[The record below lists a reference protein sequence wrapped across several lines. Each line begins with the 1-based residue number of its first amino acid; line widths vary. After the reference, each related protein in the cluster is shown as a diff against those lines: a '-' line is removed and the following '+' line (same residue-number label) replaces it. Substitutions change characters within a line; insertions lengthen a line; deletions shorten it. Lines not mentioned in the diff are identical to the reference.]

1 MSAEA
6 FGSMALLF
14 SEAAGR
20 IRVSVSG
27 VPEGT
32 HALSVP
38 VRREGANRPPR
49 NRQGLLRIQEVDL
62 VTARVQQAY
71 EPPEGLDSRHLVWV
85 LSAKQRR
92 SWSTVVSRFGDRA
105 WDVALSLVRCG
116 GVALR
121 CAVDDDLE
129 LAGPLA
135 WRLSHSWTLQADEL
149 LQELRG
155 WRDPD
160 EVRKELLALM
170 APVPELEHEQALL
183 DACPAGSALRVPQGS
198 AVGTEAWSAYEA
210 AVRAAAVWW
219 PVHRDEE
226 RLSAKELAGLALS
239 GSKKWTPARQTAFE
253 NLVGMSFDLALDE
266 ADVDIRVRGPLRWR
280 VGSVAA
286 DAAVAKPWIALPA
299 GALRLV
305 GEVEHGGCG
314 VFLVENSETFE
325 RVCGIPE
332 ITSQWLCI
340 WGKGYVTNK
349 LIALLEWMRPER
361 LAIWGDLDADGIAII
376 DDLSRRLG
384 RKVHAVGMEVE
395 MWRAGPYR
403 EQEPDQYPKARELA
417 ARMAA
422 EGPVE
427 LRVLAAEIA
436 VTGESCEQ
444 EPLHRKVLPRLV
456 GLLEAVPADG

>member
-1 MSAEA
+1 MTAEA
-6 FGSMALLF
+6 AGSMALLF
-14 SEAAGR
+14 SEADGR
-20 IRVSVSG
+20 IRVSVAE
-27 VPEGT
+27 VPADT

-38 VRREGANRPPR
+38 VRREGANRAPR
-49 NRQGLLRIQEVDL
+49 NRRGLLRIREVDL
-62 VTARVQQAY
+62 VTARAQPAY
-71 EPPEGLDSRHLVWV
+71 EPPEGLDGRHLVWV
-85 LSAKQRR
+85 LSAKRR
-92 SWSTVVSRFGDRA
+92 SWATVVARFGDRA
-105 WDVALSLVRCG
+105 WDMAVALVRCG
-116 GVALR
+116 GVVLR
-121 CAVDDDLE
+121 CEVDEDLE
-129 LAGPLA
+129 LAEPLA
-135 WRLSHSWTLQADEL
+135 WRLSHSWALQADEL
-149 LQELRG
+149 LQALRG

-170 APVPELEHEQALL
+170 APVAELEREQALL
-183 DACPAGSALRVPQGS
+183 DACPVGSALRVPQDS
-198 AVGTEAWSAYEA
+198 AVGTEAWTAYEA
-210 AVRAAAVWW
+210 AIRAAAVWW
-219 PVHRDEE
+219 PVQRDGE

-253 NLVGMSFDLALDE
+253 NLVGVSFDLALDE
-266 ADVDIRVRGPLRWR
+266 ADVDVRVRGPLRWR

-286 DAAVAKPWIALPA
+286 DAAVANPWIALPA

-305 GEVEHGGCG
+305 GEVEHGGRG

-325 RVCGIPE
+325 RVCAIPE

-349 LIALLEWMRPER
+349 LVALLEWMRPER

-376 DDLSRRLG
+376 DDLSRRLA

-403 EQEPDQYPKARELA
+403 DQEPEQYPKARVLA

-427 LRVLAAEIA
+427 LRALAAEIA

-456 GLLEAVPADG
+456 GLLSAVSADG